1 MYLEFKLVEGAQV
14 PARANPTDAGLDL
27 FALENKVLQPG
38 QVTMVDTGVSVK
50 IPKWHVGLLFQ
61 RSSFTKY
68 GISLANAVGVIDADY
83 RGTIKV
89 AFRNFADESGY
100 AINKGDKIAQLVV
113 MPIALPHL
121 IQFNG
126 TDAEWVDT
134 ARGEGGFG
142 STGKQ

>member
-1 MYLEFKLVEGAQV
+1 MDIKVSAGATE
-14 PARANPTDAGLDL
+14 PTRAHDTDAGLDL
-27 FALENKVLQPG
+27 YAFEDKVLTPSS
-38 QVTMVDTGVSVK
+38 VTMVDTGVAVK

-68 GISLANAVGVIDADY
+68 DISLANAVGVIDTAY

-89 AFRNFADESGY
+89 AFRNHAEESVY
-100 AINKGDKIAQLVV
+100 SVIKGDKIAQLVIL
-113 MPIALPHL
+113 PIALPEL
-121 IQFNG
+121 RIFNG

-134 ARGEGGFG
+134 ARGVGGFG

>member
-1 MYLEFKLVEGAQV
+1 MILEIKVNKDGKA
-14 PARANPTDAGLDL
+14 PDRANPTDAGLDL
-27 FALENKVLQPG
+27 FAFESKVLPPSS
-38 QVTMVDTGVSVK
+38 VTMVDTGVAVK

-89 AFRNFADESGY
+89 AFRNHAEESGY
-100 AINKGDKIAQLVV
+100 VINKGDKIAQLVV

-121 IQFNG
+121 EYFNG
-126 TDAEWVDT
+126 SDEEWVDT
-134 ARGEGGFG
+134 TRGNGGFG
-142 STGKQ
+142 STGI

>member
-1 MYLEFKLVEGAQV
+1 MNMDYKLSDGATT

-27 FALENKVLQPG
+27 FAIEDKVLQPG
-38 QVTMVDTGVSVK
+38 QVTMVDTGVAVK

-89 AFRNFADESGY
+89 AFRNHADESGY

-126 TDAEWVDT
+126 TDAEWLDT
-134 ARGEGGFG
+134 ERGIGGFG
-142 STGKQ
+142 STGI

>member
-1 MYLEFKLVEGAQV
+1 MNLEIKLSKDAVA
-14 PARANPTDAGLDL
+14 PKRANPTDAGLDL
-27 FALENKVLQPG
+27 CALNNECLQPG
-38 QVTMVDTGVSVK
+38 TVTMVDTGVAVK

-89 AFRNFADESGY
+89 AFRNHAEESGY
-100 AINKGDKIAQLVV
+100 VINKGDKIAQLVV
-113 MPIALPHL
+113 MPIALPEL
-121 IQFNG
+121 TYFDG
-126 TDAEWVDT
+126 TDEAWVDT
-134 ARGEGGFG
+134 SRGNGGFG